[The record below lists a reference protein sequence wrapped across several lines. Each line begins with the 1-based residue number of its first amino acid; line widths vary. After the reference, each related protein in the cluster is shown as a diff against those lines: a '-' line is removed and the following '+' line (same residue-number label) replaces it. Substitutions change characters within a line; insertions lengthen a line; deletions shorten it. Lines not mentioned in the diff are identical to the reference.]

1 MVLELCMKKCV
12 VGDSTEQQSSNRVS
26 PHDEETLLGDDQEQ
40 IKFVL
45 CQTKDRF
52 RFSDNIHGQV

>member
-1 MVLELCMKKCV
+1 MKKCV